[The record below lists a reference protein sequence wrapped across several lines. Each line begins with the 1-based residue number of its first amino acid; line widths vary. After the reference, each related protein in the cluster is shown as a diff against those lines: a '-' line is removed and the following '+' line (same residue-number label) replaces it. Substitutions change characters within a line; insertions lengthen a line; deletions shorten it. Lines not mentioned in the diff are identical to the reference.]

1 MLVIVAMMHEFR
13 AAVLLRAFYVA
24 ASLLILTIHALP
36 VLRAR
41 FLPYGSRA
49 AGTKKP
55 HQDQQ
60 QHQHQPSALIRAL
73 DYAAALQVPHNYFT
87 HFYLTSVTCSLFW
100 AVWRPLWQ
108 ACALQKAVWAL
119 LLLQGVRRMLESF
132 AYMSTSKSTMSVA
145 HWLMGLVFYLS
156 INMAIWVETPAN
168 HVLHWA
174 LVPAVVVAQ
183 VLQHSYHAH
192 LYRLRTQNTDY
203 QLPSHPLFPNLLC
216 PHYTCEVAIYA
227 LLSVIAA
234 PKGSIVNLTLACGTV
249 FVATNLGVT
258 AVGTKEWYI
267 NKFGLHRVGSR
278 KRMVPGLCFLLK
290 L

>member
-1 MLVIVAMMHEFR
+1 MMMLVVMPMMQECDV
-13 AAVLLRAFYVA
+13 AVLLRAFYIA
-24 ASLLILTIHALP
+24 ASLLILAIHALP

-49 AGTKKP
+49 TGTKKL
-55 HQDQQ
+55 HRDQQ
-60 QHQHQPSALIRAL
+60 QQQPSAFVRAL

-100 AVWRPLWQ
+100 AVWHPLWQ
-108 ACALQKAVWAL
+108 AQALQQAVWAL

-132 AYMSTSKSTMSVA
+132 AYMSSSKSTMSVA
-145 HWLMGLVFYLS
+145 HWFMGLVFYLS

-168 HVLHWA
+168 HVIQWA

-183 VLQHSYHAH
+183 VLQHYYHAY

-203 QLPSHPLFPNLLC
+203 QLPLHPLFPNLLC

-227 LLSVIAA
+227 LLSIIAA
-234 PKGSIVNLTLACGTV
+234 PNGSILNPTLACGTV

-258 AVGTKEWYI
+258 AVGTKEWYV
-267 NKFGLHRVGSR
+267 NKFGLHRVRSR
-278 KRMVPGLCFLLK
+278 KRMVPGLW
-290 L
+290 